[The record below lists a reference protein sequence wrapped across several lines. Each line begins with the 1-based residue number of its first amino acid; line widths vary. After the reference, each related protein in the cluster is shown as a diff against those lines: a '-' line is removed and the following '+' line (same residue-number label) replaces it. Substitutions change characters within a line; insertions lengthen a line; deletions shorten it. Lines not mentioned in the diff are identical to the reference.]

1 MAMPNLAEFLRAR
14 RDTTT
19 PDRVGLTGNVRRR
32 VPGLRRE
39 EVAMLA
45 DVSVDYYTRLE
56 QGRETGPSAQ
66 VLDALADAFDLDDEG
81 RGHLY
86 RLAGLAPRPR
96 ADLGADRVDARLLRL
111 IDSWSGTPTLVINGA
126 YDVLA
131 ANQLGE
137 ALFSGFPVSSNL
149 LEKVFLDPASRGFYA
164 DWQLA
169 ATNAVAAF
177 RLAEGR
183 APAHPRIRSVIERLL
198 AASPEFAHMWSEN
211 RARGKRLETKDLVH
225 PLVGELT
232 LWMHTLDVASTP
244 GQQLLCYQ
252 AEPASR
258 SAEAL
263 SLLGTI
269 TATDARAGTG
279 TRWLAV
285 EARER

>member
-1 MAMPNLAEFLRAR
+1 MTTPALARFLRAR
-14 RDTTT
+14 RDATT
-19 PDRVGLTGNVRRR
+19 PQSVGLHGNARRR

-45 DVSVDYYTRLE
+45 DVSVDYYVRLE

-66 VLDALADAFDLDDEG
+66 VLDALADALTLDDDG

-96 ADLGADRVDARLLRL
+96 ADLGARRVDPHLLRL
-111 IDSWSGTPTLVINGA
+111 MDSWPDTPVLITNAA

-131 ANQLGE
+131 HNVLGE
-137 ALFSGFPVSSNL
+137 ALYLGFPVGRNL
-149 LEKVFLDPASRGFYA
+149 VEHVFLAPDAREFHA
-164 DWQLA
+164 DWWLA
-169 ATNAVAAF
+169 ARNSVAAL
-177 RLAEGR
+177 RLAQGR
-183 APAHPRIRSVIERLL
+183 APEHPRIRSLVDGLL
-198 AASPEFAHMWSEN
+198 GASPEFARFWEHN
-211 RARGKRLETKDLVH
+211 QARGKRMEVKGFVH

-232 LWMHTLDVASTP
+232 LRVHTFDVAETP

-263 SLLGTI
+263 ALLGALSAKTY
-269 TATDARAGTG
+269 TP
-279 TRWLAV
+279 
-285 EARER
+285 